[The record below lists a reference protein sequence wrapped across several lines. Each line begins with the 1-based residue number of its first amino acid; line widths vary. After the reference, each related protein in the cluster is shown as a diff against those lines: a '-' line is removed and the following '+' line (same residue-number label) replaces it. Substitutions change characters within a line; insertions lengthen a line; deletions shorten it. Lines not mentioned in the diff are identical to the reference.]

1 MEYCREIDKFNPV
14 HIGGKSFRFLFV
26 FFVPVSQN
34 LYEGWNI
41 SENKKILKSWHSRE
55 SDKIYGENLVFR
67 ISQKILGHKSW
78 GFGVR
83 CDRISS
89 SWALNNK
96 AYQITFAGFYR
107 TFINI

>member
-1 MEYCREIDKFNPV
+1 MEYCRELTNLAPFTSAESHSDF
-14 HIGGKSFRFLFV
+14 SLF